1 MDKQELI
8 ICCIQISDW
17 ITIIDIIITSII
29 GIWIAVAV
37 QNNLTKSR
45 YLKEYFINEIKDIRE
60 LYKQFINQLYRNK
73 VSATDIKDWFKI
85 MSERTQNLDKFLH
98 EKYKINDSLIRTKH
112 AEIQQKITS
121 LDEFNEDYKKTA
133 VTFTNSSRNEILK
146 LHSEL
151 SCVLTQRVID
161 INSAKK
167 TTKAITKT
175 KKTD

>member
-1 MDKQELI
+1 MDRQELML
-8 ICCIQISDW
+8 CGLQVSDW
-17 ITIIDIIITSII
+17 IGIAEIIVTSVI

-45 YLKEYFINEIKDIRE
+45 YLKEYFINEVKDIRD
-60 LYKQFINQLYRNK
+60 LYKSFVNQLYRNK
-73 VSATDIKDWFKI
+73 ISATDIKDWFKI

-98 EKYKINDSLIRTKH
+98 NKYQIDNSLIVSKH

-121 LDEFNEDYKKTA
+121 MDEFNEHYKEIVVSFA
-133 VTFTNSSRNEILK
+133 NSSKNEILK

-161 INSAKK
+161 INSAKNRWK
-167 TTKAITKT
+167 IFSKNK
-175 KKTD
+175 